1 MSDSYHTCGDKSCC
15 DQCQVCDD
23 CDGGAHGECNVKQN
37 FCSISSQNAATE
49 CGFSNPWGTLNKD
62 DIIIQKLPRDKYNSI
77 LDCIK
82 QAYEKG
88 DTQDSGLTMSVSPE
102 TGEYITASKTT
113 EIMNAINALN
123 GNVISG
129 VPNPLIKDVHIVYA
143 SYFNAI
149 SSGLMNMKLK
159 TSQCDACNAACDAQC
174 KTCDACDT
182 CDTGACYT
190 CVSCNSCNSVTSW
203 SCSQWSCSQWSCSQ
217 WADATPSQ

>member
-1 MSDSYHTCGDKSCC
+1 MADSYSSCGDKSCC
-15 DQCQVCDD
+15 DHCQTCDN
-23 CDGGAHGECNVKQN
+23 CDGGPHGECNVKQN
-37 FCSISSQNAATE
+37 FCSTNQNAATV
-49 CGFSNPWGTLNKD
+49 CGFSNPWGTIKKD
-62 DIIIQKLPRDKYNSI
+62 DSIIKVLPRDKYNSI

-82 QAYEKG
+82 QAYTKG
-88 DTQDSGLTMSVSPE
+88 VEQDSGLTFSITPE
-102 TGEYITASKTT
+102 TGNFITAAKTN

-159 TSQCDACNAACDAQC
+159 ESQCNACNAACDAAC
-174 KTCDACDT
+174 KTCDGCDN
-182 CDTGACYT
+182 CDTGACYS

-217 WADATPSQ
+217 WSDSSGS